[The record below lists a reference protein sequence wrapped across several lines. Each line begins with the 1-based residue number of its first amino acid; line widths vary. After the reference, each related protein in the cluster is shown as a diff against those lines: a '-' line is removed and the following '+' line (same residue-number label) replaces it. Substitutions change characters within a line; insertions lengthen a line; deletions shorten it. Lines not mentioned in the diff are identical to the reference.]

1 MSSPE
6 TDGIVAPDGEEPVE
20 DGEEDAASHRS
31 ISLEE
36 RELDVRLDLRQG
48 QRKSSNSG
56 VSQAWESSIKGRL
69 RRKSKQFGDVL
80 ARPFSPRTR
89 HLPAQNFGTSA
100 APNLTVMSKGAEAQQ
115 SRTASGYSTAS
126 QDMVLGMVPGVPW
139 IDDSGELEGL
149 FAEPEGSHWD
159 RSPTKGEE
167 KQKPPLQPPKPPMPR
182 RKPSEAGLDGLPIM
196 MAADDAKDDDGKS
209 VASGGSDDEGSRPG
223 SSQAHAAN
231 LWLTMEAV
239 TVRRVRWEMLK
250 RLYFLGSGEHCS
262 VWGAELD
269 GKPVAV
275 KVLKEEQF
283 ENEIALKDLDSEMQ
297 IMLNMRH
304 AGVLSVVGVGV
315 SEEQM
320 PFLVLDRL
328 KEVLSATLPKPADEQ
343 GYMLR
348 RQAVK
353 RWPFIRALQAGVE
366 LAEALRYCHE
376 EAVRG
381 FKVLH
386 RDLKPDNIG
395 FLPNG
400 KLVLFDFGLAK
411 LWKCEP
417 GEDSTEVRML
427 TGQTGAARYMAPE
440 VAGRR
445 AYGSSAEVY
454 SFSIILWQLLSHTR
468 PFAGMGMARFAE
480 QVVEGG
486 YRPPLKKSWPPQLCA
501 LLSEGWHE
509 EPSRRPRMADV
520 VRRLREIID
529 AAAMKQLK
537 QVHEQQLDTLRKQ
550 FEQQQIE
557 QQQHKAATL
566 HAAFEDDSF
575 SRKMLQ
581 KMAATAEVPASSVA
595 IVGYNVPKKPSP
607 PQPRRDLPDVP
618 KKPSPPQPRRDL
630 QDTTDV
636 APSTS

>member
-1 MSSPE
+1 MSSPD
-6 TDGIVAPDGEEPVE
+6 TDGIVGAPDGEEPE

-36 RELDVRLDLRQG
+36 RELDVRLDLRDG
-48 QRKSSNSG
+48 QRSSSNSG
-56 VSQAWESSIKGRL
+56 VTQAWESSIKGRL
-69 RRKSKQFGDVL
+69 RRKSKQFGEAL
-80 ARPFSPRTR
+80 ARPFSPRAR
-89 HLPAQNFGTSA
+89 HQPAQNFGTSS
-100 APNLTVMSKGAEAQQ
+100 APNLTLMSKGPEAQQ
-115 SRTASGYSTAS
+115 SRTASGASTAS
-126 QDMVLGMVPGVPW
+126 ADMAMGMVPGVPW
-139 IDDSGELEGL
+139 IDDSLELEGL

-159 RSPTKGEE
+159 RIPAKREE
-167 KQKPPLQPPKPPMPR
+167 KVPLQPPKPPIQR
-182 RKPSEAGLDGLPIM
+182 RRPSEGELPGLPLV
-196 MAADDAKDDDGKS
+196 AADDAKDDDSKS
-209 VASGGSDDEGSRPG
+209 VASGGGSDDEGGSRPG
-223 SSQAHAAN
+223 SSQAHSD
-231 LWLTMEAV
+231 LWLTVQAEA
-239 TVRRVRWEMLK
+239 VRRVRWEMLK

-283 ENEIALKDLDSEMQ
+283 DNEVALKDLDSEMQ
-297 IMLNMRH
+297 IMLNLRH

-315 SEEQM
+315 SDEQM

-328 KEVLSATLPKPADEQ
+328 REVLSATLPKPSDEQ
-343 GYMLR
+343 PYLQR

-366 LAEALRYCHE
+366 LAEALRYCHD

-417 GEDSTEVRML
+417 GESNTEVRML

-440 VAGRR
+440 VAARR

-454 SFSIILWQLLSHTR
+454 SFCIILWQLLSHTR

-486 YRPPLKKSWPPQLCA
+486 HRPPLKRSWPPQLCA

-509 EPSRRPRMADV
+509 DPTRRPRMADV

-529 AAAMKQLK
+529 AIAMKQLK

-566 HAAFEDDSF
+566 HAAFGDDSF
-575 SRKMLQ
+575 SRKMVQ
-581 KMAATAEVPASSVA
+581 KLAGTAEEPASSVS
-595 IVGYNVPKKPSP
+595 IVGYNVPKKSP
-607 PQPRRDLPDVP
+607 PQE
-618 KKPSPPQPRRDL
+618 Q
-630 QDTTDV
+630 TAT
-636 APSTS
+636 A